1 MPSPPAATTPLLLLL
16 LMSFPTTTLATSP
29 RVVVTFHNASLNAEA
44 AVPESATVVKQY
56 GRRLVLRLVGQETD
70 ELPVEEWVQ
79 EALGGEEFVERVEL
93 DAVAT
98 GGGGCRRCLC
108 SALWPPDGTLT
119 NLNPMACTSAPSDP

>member
-1 MPSPPAATTPLLLLL
+1 MPPPAAIPLLLLH
-16 LMSFPTTTLATSP
+16 LMSLSTPTTLATSP

-79 EALGGEEFVERVEL
+79 EALGGEEFV
-93 DAVAT
+93 
-98 GGGGCRRCLC
+98 
-108 SALWPPDGTLT
+108 
-119 NLNPMACTSAPSDP
+119 